1 MTMTRGKGTAS
12 FWIIQI
18 PGWLLLVYLVIAQG
32 VTAFSY
38 ELGVSMGAQEPAEA
52 ITEVGVAFW
61 YGFALGDLL
70 IYIPLLFA
78 GLIGHILGRQWGNV
92 GLAAALGITIYWPI
106 VCLAAMVD
114 ARDAAGWNLS
124 SEMQYWVGC
133 LLIAAWGAWGLIY
146 LMKESRHA

>member
-1 MTMTRGKGTAS
+1 MNMIKERGLV
-12 FWIIQI
+12 FWALQA
-18 PGWLLLVYLVIAQG
+18 PGWFLLIYLVIAQG
-32 VTAFSY
+32 MTAFSY
-38 ELGVSMGAQEPAEA
+38 DLGVSIGAQEPAEA
-52 ITEVGVAFW
+52 ITEVGAAFW

-70 IYIPLLFA
+70 IYIPLLIT
-78 GLIGHILGRQWGNV
+78 GLIGHILGRKWGNI
-92 GLAAALGITIYWPI
+92 GLASALGITIYWPI

-133 LLIAAWGAWGLIY
+133 ILIAAWGAWGLIC